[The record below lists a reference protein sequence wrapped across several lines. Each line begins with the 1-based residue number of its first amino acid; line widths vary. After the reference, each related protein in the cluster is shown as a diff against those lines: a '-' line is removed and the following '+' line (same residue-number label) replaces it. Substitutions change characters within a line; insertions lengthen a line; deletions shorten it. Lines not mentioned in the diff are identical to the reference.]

1 MCLIFLPLYYVAGG
15 AAESFMGYGDAWHGK
30 HIDSSARLHIGA
42 DSSVWRGENPA
53 IYDDKAA
60 DSCNNELSYF
70 QLPNPNLAM
79 NECDNSNSN
88 SSYDRYMS
96 QLVSCSTDPI
106 VYYPATTCSSS
117 AEIFAPT
124 NETGSSMYVMPRNCY
139 STPQHGNLSY
149 NVDDNYVDYML
160 GNKKETG
167 ISQYSD
173 GKDGYAKQGAAE
185 NKVKE
190 NNGAG
195 NSSITTTWS
204 SLGNEV
210 TTGNS
215 MDYSTEVKYGFRTKQ
230 LNFTESIASSS
241 RPNSSLQTSSEIL
254 DQPHLAVD
262 SPCWRGVSVSQRHL
276 FGSAEMIGP
285 HNEMQDSKGYDN
297 SHRGQKYL
305 PVSDQYW
312 RILPCQ
318 EKDGSPVCNV
328 MRDSLPFPGD
338 FSPSISLY
346 GTDKRF
352 PDTNANGSEG
362 AEVGEY
368 KRSHFSCVI
377 SVKRNEVKDSEKYS
391 DQVKRNVKQSG
402 EMSSAVLPANSLS
415 LVGEGANIK
424 AGLTDATRDNSFD
437 PNLYADNHVSNFSV
451 PGVLTG
457 QVAKLT
463 DSTDP
468 TATGNCITRK
478 ETRLLLKA
486 LHSLSE
492 MLSSSFYDGGVEL
505 EECDND
511 LVQLVIDNLETFTRS
526 KKVCHLKSLS
536 WHDTTFHANEHIFQC
551 LICHC

>member
-15 AAESFMGYGDAWHGK
+15 AAESFMGYGDAYGAWHGK

-139 STPQHGNLSY
+139 STPQHGNLLY
-149 NVDDNYVDYML
+149 NIDDNYVDYML

-377 SVKRNEVKDSEKYS
+377 SVKRNEVKDSEKDS
-391 DQVKRNVKQSG
+391 ERVKRNVKQSG
-402 EMSSAVLPANSLS
+402 EMSSAALPAESPP
-415 LVGEGANIK
+415 VGEGADIE
-424 AGLTDATRDNSFD
+424 AGLTDATQDNSSNT
-437 PNLYADNHVSNFSV
+437 NLHVDNHVSNFSV
-451 PGVLTG
+451 TD
-457 QVAKLT
+457 QVAKPT
-463 DSTDP
+463 DSTYP
-468 TATGNCITRK
+468 IGKCLAGK
-478 ETRLLLKA
+478 YTRLLVKA

-492 MLSSSFYDGGVEL
+492 VLLSSSYDGGVERVD
-505 EECDND
+505 CDHD
-511 LVQLVIDNLETFTRS
+511 LVQLVIDNLETFTCRK
-526 KKVCHLKSLS
+526 KKVRHLKSSS
-536 WHDTTFHANEHIFQC
+536 WRDMTFHANEHIFQC
-551 LICHC
+551 IILYC

>member
-1 MCLIFLPLYYVAGG
+1 
-15 AAESFMGYGDAWHGK
+15 
-30 HIDSSARLHIGA
+30 
-42 DSSVWRGENPA
+42 
-53 IYDDKAA
+53 
-60 DSCNNELSYF
+60 
-70 QLPNPNLAM
+70 
-79 NECDNSNSN
+79 
-88 SSYDRYMS
+88 MS
-96 QLVSCSTDPI
+96 QLVSGSTDPI
-106 VYYPATTCSSS
+106 VYYPVSTCSSS
-117 AEIFAPT
+117 AEVFAPA
-124 NETGSSMYVMPRNCY
+124 NETGSSMYFTPRNCY
-139 STPQHGNLSY
+139 STPHHGNLLY

-160 GNKKETG
+160 GNKKETD
-167 ISQYSD
+167 ISPYSD
-173 GKDGYAKQGAAE
+173 GKDGYVKGGAAE
-185 NKVKE
+185 KVKE

-204 SLGNEV
+204 SLGNKV
-210 TTGNS
+210 TARNS
-215 MDYSTEVKYGFRTKQ
+215 MDYSAEVKYGFGTKK
-230 LNFTESIASSS
+230 LNFNESIASSS
-241 RPNSSLQTSSEIL
+241 RPNSSLQTSSDIL
-254 DQPHLAVD
+254 DQPHLVD
-262 SPCWRGVSVSQRHL
+262 SPCWRGALESQQYL
-276 FGSAEMIGP
+276 LGSAEMIGP
-285 HNEMQDSKGYDN
+285 PHNEVQESKAYDGL
-297 SHRGQKYL
+297 HQGQNYL
-305 PVSDQYW
+305 PVSDQYL
-312 RILPCQ
+312 RISPCQ

-328 MRDSLPFPGD
+328 IKGSSPFSGD
-338 FSPSISLY
+338 FSPNISLY
-346 GTDKRF
+346 GMDKRF
-352 PDTNANGSEG
+352 PDINAKGSEG
-362 AEVGEY
+362 AEVGED
-368 KRSHFSCVI
+368 KSGHFSCVI